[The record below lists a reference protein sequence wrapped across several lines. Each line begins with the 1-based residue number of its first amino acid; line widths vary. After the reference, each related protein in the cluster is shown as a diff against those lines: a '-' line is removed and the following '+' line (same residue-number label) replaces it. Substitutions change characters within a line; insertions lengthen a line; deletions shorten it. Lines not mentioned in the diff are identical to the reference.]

1 MNQVILLEAHKC
13 FGNAKNDVNEYLCG
27 LDENERKNILKHV
40 EVRDYTRSGMC
51 YTLDNAPRP
60 EIELVRELKKICK
73 ELTRTTTSQEIHTD
87 HDYYITAKQV
97 QAICGVSE
105 TKSYLI
111 IKELNDELKEQG
123 FITIRRESGYAPE
136 FNKRIGEKVCNGKK
150 RMFSLL
156 LLILMNFLICL
167 QALNHFIIT

>member
-1 MNQVILLEAHKC
+1 MSLLFEPSSSLEAHKMLL
-13 FGNAKNDVNEYLCG
+13 NAKNDVNEYLCG

-73 ELTRTTTSQEIHTD
+73 ELTRT
-87 HDYYITAKQV
+87 ITAKQV

-123 FITIRRESGYAPE
+123 FITIRGKVLRSY
-136 FNKRIGEKVCNGKK
+136 FNKRIGVGV
-150 RMFSLL
+150 
-156 LLILMNFLICL
+156 
-167 QALNHFIIT
+167 Q